1 MSKILNLFTK
11 NSLLILVG
19 LFFVSSFTLD
29 PFFHEAL
36 EEDHSNLECHFC
48 LNEISDE
55 TLLDLETNILFL
67 SNFSNIENL
76 DNFTP
81 YLYKNFSSRAPPK
94 I

>member
-1 MSKILNLFTK
+1 MSKILNLFIK

-19 LFFVSSFTLD
+19 LFFVSSFILD
-29 PFFHEAL
+29 PFFHEASG
-36 EEDHSNLECHFC
+36 EDHSNLECHFC

-55 TLLDLETNILFL
+55 TLLDLETNISFL

-81 YLYKNFSSRAPPK
+81 FLYKNFFSRAPPK

>member
-1 MSKILNLFTK
+1 
-11 NSLLILVG
+11 
-19 LFFVSSFTLD
+19 
-29 PFFHEAL
+29 
-36 EEDHSNLECHFC
+36 

-55 TLLDLETNILFL
+55 TLLELETNISFL

-81 YLYKNFSSRAPPK
+81 YFYKNFSSRAPPK

>member
-1 MSKILNLFTK
+1 MNKILNLFTK

-55 TLLDLETNILFL
+55 TLLDLETNISFL
-67 SNFSNIENL
+67 SNLKTFLQGLLLKFKIIFL
-76 DNFTP
+76 NFI
-81 YLYKNFSSRAPPK
+81 FGG
-94 I
+94 

>member
-1 MSKILNLFTK
+1 
-11 NSLLILVG
+11 
-19 LFFVSSFTLD
+19 
-29 PFFHEAL
+29 
-36 EEDHSNLECHFC
+36 

-55 TLLDLETNILFL
+55 TLLDLETNISFL

-81 YLYKNFSSRAPPK
+81 FLYKNFFSRAPPK